1 MLDWSTKDPK
11 TIMKTVVAFLLA
23 FLISTRLAHWQTQEA
38 LPDFANWSHWPTCNG
53 NSCLPPL
60 ENSMP
65 CMAWVAWVDQ
75 SSRLGNY
82 FIDFWLLLFSCHYLL
97 NYAKNRC
104 MHMPLV
110 NCISIVTDLYNI
122 HYDGY
127 YLKYDEI
134 THRKEVNFCRGAHS
148 TNPCG
153 I

>member
-1 MLDWSTKDPK
+1 
-11 TIMKTVVAFLLA
+11 
-23 FLISTRLAHWQTQEA
+23 
-38 LPDFANWSHWPTCNG
+38 
-53 NSCLPPL
+53 
-60 ENSMP
+60 
-65 CMAWVAWVDQ
+65 
-75 SSRLGNY
+75 
-82 FIDFWLLLFSCHYLL
+82 
-97 NYAKNRC
+97 

-153 I
+153 MLEIEKH

>member
-1 MLDWSTKDPK
+1 MLDWSTKDSK
-11 TIMKTVVAFLLA
+11 TTKKMRVAFGVA
-23 FLISTRLAHWQTQEA
+23 FLISTRLVHWQTQAA
-38 LPDFANWSHWPTCNG
+38 LPDFALSAATWRCSG

-82 FIDFWLLLFSCHYLL
+82 FIDSWLLLFSCHYLL

-153 I
+153 T